1 MRLKDFIESPKKS
14 VTRINKI
21 KEKNKVNKIEQ
32 KYNKNYNTT
41 RNIKYYITI
50 FLVASN
56 K

>member
-32 KYNKNYNTT
+32 KYNKNTT